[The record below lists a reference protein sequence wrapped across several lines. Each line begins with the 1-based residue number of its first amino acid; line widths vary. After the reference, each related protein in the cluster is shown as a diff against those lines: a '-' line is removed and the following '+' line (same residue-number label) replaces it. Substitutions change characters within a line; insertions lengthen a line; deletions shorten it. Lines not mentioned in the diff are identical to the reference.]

1 MPIILPKC
9 SSGYE
14 LNKDTCR
21 CKKSVTK
28 KAHKKPKKKVNDGF
42 VGFMIYFPL
51 HFWIVIIGIIYMLL
65 KSIWVMYMNV

>member
-28 KAHKKPKKKVNDGF
+28 KAPNKTKKK
-42 VGFMIYFPL
+42 
-51 HFWIVIIGIIYMLL
+51 
-65 KSIWVMYMNV
+65 SQ